1 MRIIAQRVKEA
12 SVSVDGRLVAA
23 IDAGIMAL
31 VGFGQEDGP
40 DYRSSPSYTAMA
52 RKLVGL
58 RIFPGTGE
66 NAHKFHLSL
75 DEFGGQLLLVPQ
87 FTLFADCRKGRRPSF
102 TDAGDPAWARDMFTD
117 FVQMVDETYG
127 VSVSSGIFGANM
139 DVRLCNWGPVT
150 IFLDS
155 ANLFSR

>member
-66 NAHKFHLSL
+66 NAHKFPIGFHAI
-75 DEFGGQLLLVPQ
+75 QR
-87 FTLFADCRKGRRPSF
+87 LFHHFRIIIGN
-102 TDAGDPAWARDMFTD
+102 G
-117 FVQMVDETYG
+117 
-127 VSVSSGIFGANM
+127 
-139 DVRLCNWGPVT
+139 
-150 IFLDS
+150 
-155 ANLFSR
+155 LFSFL

>member
-87 FTLFADCRKGRRPSF
+87 FTLFADCHKGRRPSF

-127 VSVSSGIFGANM
+127 VSVSSGNRRAW
-139 DVRLCNWGPVT
+139 RQSSLP
-150 IFLDS
+150 
-155 ANLFSR
+155 SRWRRESRCAAGR

>member
-75 DEFGGQLLLVPQ
+75 DEFGGQLLLVHWTP
-87 FTLFADCRKGRRPSF
+87 FVHDYPLSGDEVHAAILDPS
-102 TDAGDPAWARDMFTD
+102 DGLPLRHLHG
-117 FVQMVDETYG
+117 ERHERY
-127 VSVSSGIFGANM
+127 
-139 DVRLCNWGPVT
+139 RLDLLER
-150 IFLDS
+150 I
-155 ANLFSR
+155 